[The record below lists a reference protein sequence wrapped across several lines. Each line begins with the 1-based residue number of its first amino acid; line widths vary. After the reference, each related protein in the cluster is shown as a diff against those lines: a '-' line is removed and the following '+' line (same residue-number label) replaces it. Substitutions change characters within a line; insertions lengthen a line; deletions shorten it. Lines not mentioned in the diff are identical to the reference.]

1 MNHTGKAG
9 KPRNKPPNLKGET
22 QFDRFVETAKAL
34 DAEDGGAQF
43 MRAMNVILPVGE
55 VVSAPKKLGRSTET
69 DA

>member
-34 DAEDGGAQF
+34 DAEDGGATLAPY
-43 MRAMNVILPVGE
+43 RACIHGKRRKHC
-55 VVSAPKKLGRSTET
+55 AT
-69 DA
+69 